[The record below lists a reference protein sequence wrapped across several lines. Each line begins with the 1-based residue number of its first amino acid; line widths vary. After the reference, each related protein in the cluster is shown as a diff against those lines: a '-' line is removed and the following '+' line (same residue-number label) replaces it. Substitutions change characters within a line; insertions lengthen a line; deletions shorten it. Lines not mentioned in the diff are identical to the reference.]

1 MRTLVRRGSTLG
13 FLPVLVIVHAFC
25 LFQRGTPWLGE
36 WDWSVD
42 WAGGVAVVTAPLL
55 AGCAAFEVLRW
66 RSAPTSSLLRQ
77 TPRGVFAGW
86 LSALSVLAIGAAV
99 HLAATTAVLVA
110 TVAAGAEPSA
120 RATFALTLPFV
131 VLGATTFI
139 GAATAALWPSL
150 LAVPLSAAVV
160 FGVTAF
166 PDDVLLPDV
175 FTVGGTTGS
184 LVGLTWDW
192 RQQVA
197 ALAVLLAVILFAAV
211 VMLVR
216 DSGRGTPTS
225 RWVLAASVAV
235 LIASVVAAED
245 APSSRLEASDAPI
258 RYACETSSGTSVC
271 LASQTSRQL
280 HWLARQIG
288 EQSRPLAAIGASV
301 PRRHQQVVPYRRPPE
316 GVAPILLDPG
326 TINARHGDARR
337 IPDMLSM
344 PALCAA
350 DTADVAPPDEVFVAR
365 SAIAAWLSIRNGL
378 SEPADYR
385 AEVFGD
391 WLEHADRSQE
401 AWIRTTYAQLRACR
415 YADVRLPESVVLP

>member
-1 MRTLVRRGSTLG
+1 MRRSSTFG
-13 FLPVLVIVHAFC
+13 FAPVIVVVQAFC

-42 WAGGVAVVTAPLL
+42 WAGGVTVVTAPLL

-66 RSAPTSSLLRQ
+66 RSAPTWSLLRQ
-77 TPRGVFAGW
+77 TPRGVVAGW

-99 HLAATTAVLVA
+99 HVAATTAVLVA
-110 TVAAGAEPSA
+110 TVAAGAQPGA
-120 RATFALTLPFV
+120 GAGAAFALALPIL
-131 VLGATTFI
+131 VLAAATFI
-139 GAATAALWPSL
+139 GAATAVLWPTL
-150 LAVPLSAAVV
+150 LAVPLAASVV

-166 PDDVLLPDV
+166 PDDLLLPDV

-192 RQQVA
+192 RQQTA
-197 ALAVLLAVILFAAV
+197 ALAVLLAVILSAAAV
-211 VMLVR
+211 MLAR
-216 DSGRGTPTS
+216 DSGRGASTP
-225 RWVLAASVAV
+225 RWVVAASVVV
-235 LIASVVAAED
+235 LIASAVAAEA
-245 APSSRLEASDAPI
+245 APSSRLEASDVPI

-280 HWLARQIG
+280 HWLARQLG
-288 EQSRPLAAIGASV
+288 EQSRPLAAIGARV
-301 PRRHQQVVPYRRPPE
+301 PRRHQQVVPYRRLPD

-326 TINARHGDARR
+326 TINARHGDAQRV
-337 IPDMLSM
+337 PDMLAM

-365 SAIAAWLSIRNGL
+365 AAIAAWLSIRNGL

-385 AEVFGD
+385 AEVFGG
-391 WLEHADRSQE
+391 WLEHAGQAQE
-401 AWIRTTYAQLRACR
+401 SWIRTTYAQLRACR